1 MQQSRHLIVR
11 LQIVSNKPA
20 GGVLYNVNMKNFV
33 PPRPAITCRALGL
46 LVMLV
51 WSSLVFGDEIQYAAG
66 FTPEKSEITLGEPI
80 YLAFNLTNTG
90 SKSILMSVNGIQ
102 WGVHGAYRI
111 EVFDARGAKVP
122 DEYGNGMFAFSTVA
136 GMTEIKPG
144 SVYVDRLYLPTFIK
158 FKQPGEYTVVASR
171 WLDFGQLPGTN
182 RLMRSGSLQS
192 GDGLNW
198 VDDYLPSTP
207 EGSFITGSLN
217 KFLSNGLTSH
227 ITNRFKL
234 TVLPA
239 DKERL
244 LKRAQEMLAKLDGIG
259 ARDVVAKTNS
269 LRALNKMD
277 WETEKS
283 AWLVGKDNVDLA
295 WAVRVLSDIGD
306 QRIIP
311 ELKEHLNDNSMKV
324 RFACVKVLCALGEPL
339 RAEWI
344 VPIIKSRQWS
354 LDDDPERFVEDHGGS
369 DAASILNM
377 CLDTD
382 PSLDGAYPG
391 VWNTRLTN
399 TMKEIGIRDAHA
411 R

>member
-1 MQQSRHLIVR
+1 
-11 LQIVSNKPA
+11 
-20 GGVLYNVNMKNFV
+20 
-33 PPRPAITCRALGL
+33 
-46 LVMLV
+46 
-51 WSSLVFGDEIQYAAG
+51 
-66 FTPEKSEITLGEPI
+66 
-80 YLAFNLTNTG
+80 
-90 SKSILMSVNGIQ
+90 
-102 WGVHGAYRI
+102 
-111 EVFDARGAKVP
+111 
-122 DEYGNGMFAFSTVA
+122 MFAFSTVA